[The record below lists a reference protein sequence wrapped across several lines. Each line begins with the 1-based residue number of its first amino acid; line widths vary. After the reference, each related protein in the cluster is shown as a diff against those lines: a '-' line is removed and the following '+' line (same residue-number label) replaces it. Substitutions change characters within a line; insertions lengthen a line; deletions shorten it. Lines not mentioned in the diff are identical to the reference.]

1 MRTIFI
7 LTALAVA
14 VLVASN
20 DSSHAQRQWYRGNV
34 REIIKKL
41 ESDTDRFKSSLDK
54 SLDRSGLD
62 GSRREDQIN
71 DYVRVFEEATDRLR
85 DRAEEQQYAPN
96 LARVVL
102 YRGRSINTFMRNH
115 QLGGDAESDW
125 VKVRND
131 LTWLAN
137 SYYIKW
143 RW

>member
-7 LTALAVA
+7 LTALAVT
-14 VLVASN
+14 VLIASS
-20 DSSHAQRQWYRGNV
+20 DSALAQGQWYRGNV
-34 REIIKKL
+34 REIIRKL
-41 ESDTDRFKSSLDK
+41 ETDTDRFKSSLDK
-54 SLDRSGLD
+54 GLDRSNLNGT
-62 GSRREDQIN
+62 RQEDRIN
-71 DYVRVFEEATDRLR
+71 EYVRQFEEATDRLR

-96 LARVVL
+96 LAREVL
-102 YRGRSINTFMRNH
+102 YRGRSINTFMRNNK
-115 QLGGDAESDW
+115 LGAEAESDW